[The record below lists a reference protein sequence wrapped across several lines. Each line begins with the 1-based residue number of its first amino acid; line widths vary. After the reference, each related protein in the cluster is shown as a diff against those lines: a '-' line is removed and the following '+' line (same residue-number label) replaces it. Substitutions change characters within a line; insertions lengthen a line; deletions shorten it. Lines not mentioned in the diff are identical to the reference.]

1 MSAIG
6 PTYVEVLNV
15 GLLQSQ
21 IVGSCLPWICTAPLR
36 TAAKNN
42 APAPLHVPMY
52 DVVADKL
59 VCSLPDCRGLLLPC
73 KGHVVRKTGHGYP
86 SRGEQEGCVGLSAFR
101 VQN

>member
-15 GLLQSQ
+15 GLLQRQ

-36 TAAKNN
+36 TPAKYN
-42 APAPLHVPMY
+42 APAPLHVFMY

-59 VCSLPDCRGLLLPC
+59 SCSLPDCKLPLLPC
-73 KGHVVRKTGHGYP
+73 KGHVSCKGALGTQVGENRKA
-86 SRGEQEGCVGLSAFR
+86 V
-101 VQN
+101 